1 MNGQHTGRVDIDL
14 SAAMYDEDWQ
24 YKRTC
29 ILHELTFKNF
39 KAYHSGDITSAP
51 KGASEFIDFDIPS
64 VLKYGGRY
72 VVNLLSY
79 TDQPYKDLPECFT
92 GWMVRQ
98 YPGSGEIFEPSTV
111 QDKVDITADTQISIP
126 VILDLKERK
135 LIWTD
140 LSLTRDQ
147 LMIIP
152 SRLIKRY
159 DTSWKGFN

>member
-1 MNGQHTGRVDIDL
+1 MDNIQDVLTLIYL
-14 SAAMYDEDWQ
+14 FAMYDEDWQ
-24 YKRTC
+24 YKEHVSFTNLRSKISKPTIAE
-29 ILHELTFKNF
+29 ILLLHQ
-39 KAYHSGDITSAP
+39 
-51 KGASEFIDFDIPS
+51 GASEFIDFDIPS
-64 VLKYGGRY
+64 VLKYGARY
-72 VVNLLSY
+72 VVMTLLSY

-140 LSLTRDQ
+140 LSLTRD
-147 LMIIP
+147 LT
-152 SRLIKRY
+152 L
-159 DTSWKGFN
+159 

>member
-1 MNGQHTGRVDIDL
+1 
-14 SAAMYDEDWQ
+14 
-24 YKRTC
+24 
-29 ILHELTFKNF
+29 
-39 KAYHSGDITSAP
+39 
-51 KGASEFIDFDIPS
+51 
-64 VLKYGGRY
+64 
-72 VVNLLSY
+72 
-79 TDQPYKDLPECFT
+79 
-92 GWMVRQ
+92 MVRQ

-159 DTSWKGFN
+159 DTSWEGFN